1 MTRPAFPL
9 TDAEKAAIPDRGPRR
24 RPRLRHHLPTGERAA
39 ALRTW
44 WEGLTDAQ
52 RTCLKDADVTRPLGP
67 LTAAER
73 KAVREKVTAAAT
85 SCHVTLPTLPKT
97 GASPP
102 GGSGS

>member
-1 MTRPAFPL
+1 MPP
-9 TDAEKAAIPDRGPRR
+9 
-24 RPRLRHHLPTGERAA
+24 A
-39 ALRTW
+39 ALPSAARVLVVDDEENISYLVASALRLAGLEVRTAGTAM
-44 WEGLTDAQ
+44 EALADAQ

-97 GASPP
+97 GAKAS